1 MKTYNITIISALAF
15 VAVLISS
22 CNTEPTIIGHWR
34 CDTTGTMTGR
44 EKDKDIIRPITYMYD
59 GFQMPPLEFEFKE
72 GGEMIWY
79 NSMSSHTEN
88 GKRKVS
94 FSDKEV
100 GYSPN
105 YNGDKNKVM
114 ILTDSG
120 EDESLLTIVSV
131 TSSKLVVSV
140 KSLNDDM
147 ILDLKMNRV
156 K

>member
-1 MKTYNITIISALAF
+1 MKTNKITIISAMA
-15 VAVLISS
+15 LIAILLCS
-22 CNTEPTIIGHWR
+22 CKTEPTIIGHWR

-72 GGEMIWY
+72 GGEMIMY

-100 GYSPN
+100 RYSPN

-114 ILTDSG
+114 ILTESG

-131 TSSKLVVSV
+131 TSSKLIVSV
-140 KSLNDDM
+140 ESLDDDM
-147 ILDLKMNRV
+147 VLDLKMDRV